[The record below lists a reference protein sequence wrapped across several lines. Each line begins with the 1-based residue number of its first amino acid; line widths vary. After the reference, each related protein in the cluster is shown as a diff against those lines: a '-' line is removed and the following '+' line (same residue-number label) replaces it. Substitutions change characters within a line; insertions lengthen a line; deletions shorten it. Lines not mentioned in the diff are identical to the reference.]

1 MRTSIVIGMLA
12 LILVV
17 GVVLLVPI
25 IPTQEQYQEP
35 ESYERLASYEVP
47 TAVLSSGF
55 DLSRG
60 YFVISEVSVKNI
72 DSYAGTFQVTHRL
85 YTVDGLFGTKTTN
98 EYISPGDTKTS
109 RAEFD
114 TRLGQDVRGEYS
126 VSPPTVI
133 AQRVVTKTR
142 TVYRSIFEILTR
154 H

>member
-1 MRTSIVIGMLA
+1 MKASIVIGMLV
-12 LILVV
+12 LIL
-17 GVVLLVPI
+17 VVLLVPI
-25 IPTQEQYQEP
+25 IPTEEQYQEP
-35 ESYERLASYEVP
+35 ESYERLARYEVP

-60 YFVISEVSVKNI
+60 YFTISEVTVINI
-72 DSYAGTFQVTHRL
+72 DSYAGIFQVTHRL
-85 YTVDGLFGTKTTN
+85 YTIDGLFGTKTTN
-98 EYISPGDTKTS
+98 EYISPGDTKIS

-114 TRLGQDVRGEYS
+114 TRWGQDVRGEYS